1 MKQILLGIIFM
12 TSLGALRSQSDLDL
26 LDSIGDETKPKKDY
40 VRYTFKTT
48 RVINAHSTET
58 VAKHALDFR
67 VAHRFGNLA
76 DWNAGHSF
84 FGLTNAT
91 DILIAFE
98 YGISDQLQ
106 VGIGRTQGAG
116 PLRELYNGNLKYKL
130 YEQTRNGKHPISI
143 TLYGNACL
151 SSMASSNDS
160 TSVSNIQKFAHRTTY
175 MFQGIIARK
184 FSENFSLEILP
195 TYIHRNLVD
204 YYDENEL
211 FAVGIAGRIKFS
223 KRVGMVFDCFL
234 PISTWRFQRNANYA
248 NYYLPIGVGI
258 EWETGGHVFHINLSN
273 SAGLLENDFIPYSS
287 NDWLKGQ
294 FRLGF
299 TISRVFQLF

>member
-1 MKQILLGIIFM
+1 MKQILLGCMILSCLNIAF
-12 TSLGALRSQSDLDL
+12 GQSDLDL
-26 LDSIGDETKPKKDY
+26 LDSISEETNPKKDF

-84 FGLTNAT
+84 FGLTSAT

-98 YGISDQLQ
+98 YGLTDKWQL
-106 VGIGRTQGAG
+106 GIGRTQGAG
-116 PLRELYNGNLKYKL
+116 PVRELYNLNMKYKI
-130 YEQTRNGKHPISI
+130 YEQTKNNKHPLSI

-160 TSVSNIQKFAHRTTY
+160 TSVSNIQKFAHRSSY
-175 MFQGIIARK
+175 LVQGIIARK
-184 FSENFSLEILP
+184 FSESFSLEILP

-234 PISTWRFQRNANYA
+234 PISTWRYQRNINFA
-248 NYYLPIGVGI
+248 NYYLPIGIGV